1 MATARLARLRA
12 VLKPTR
18 PALRTARALPIVT
31 AVAALAAIVAPA
43 PTTQAAPPL
52 SIAQVEQRVN
62 ALNDQAEKITES
74 YNLARERLTTLR
86 RQQTIA
92 AHQLQRQTARLAG
105 LQKTISAT
113 ADAAYRGSSGLGG
126 LVLGG
131 TDDPATFLDQAVM
144 LDALSRNQADQYAE
158 AAAAG
163 HAVAV
168 AKSTYDAKASAVRT
182 SLHRIAQQKSH
193 IEGLLAQAR
202 NLLSQL
208 RADQRAR
215 LAAQRA
221 AEASQ
226 QTALRGSY
234 HGPASGRAA
243 VAVRFAY
250 AQLGKPYVYGA
261 AGPDAYDC
269 SGLTMRAWG
278 AAGVALPHNAAA
290 QQSMT
295 HPVSSPEPGDLVFF
309 GSPAG
314 HVGIYVGNGNM
325 IAAPHTGDVVKVEA
339 VYSGVSG
346 YGRP

>member
-12 VLKPTR
+12 VLNPIR
-18 PALRTARALPIVT
+18 PARALPVVT

-43 PTTQAAPPL
+43 ATTQAAPQL
-52 SIAQVEQRVN
+52 SIGQVEQRVN

-86 RQQTIA
+86 RQQTVA
-92 AHQLQRQTARLAG
+92 AHQLQRQSARLAG
-105 LQKTISAT
+105 LRDTISAT

-131 TDDPATFLDQAVM
+131 TDDPQTFLDQAVM

-163 HAVAV
+163 HAVEV
-168 AKSTYDAKASAVRT
+168 AKATYDAKARAVRA
-182 SLHRIAQQKSH
+182 SLHRISEQKSH

-202 NLLSQL
+202 QLLSQL

-226 QTALRGSY
+226 QTAMRGSY

-261 AGPDAYDC
+261 SGPSSYDC
-269 SGLTMRAWG
+269 SGLTMAAWG
-278 AAGVALPHNAAA
+278 AAGVGLPHNAAA

-295 HPVSSPEPGDLVFF
+295 HAVSSPEPGDLVFF
-309 GSPAG
+309 GSPAY
-314 HVGIYVGNGNM
+314 HVGIYIGNGNM